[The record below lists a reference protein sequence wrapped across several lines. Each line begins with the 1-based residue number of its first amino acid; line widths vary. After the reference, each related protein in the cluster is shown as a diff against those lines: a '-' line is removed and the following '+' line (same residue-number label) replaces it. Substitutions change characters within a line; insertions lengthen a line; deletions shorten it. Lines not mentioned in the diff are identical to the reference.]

1 MERDIIN
8 FILYSFINII
18 GLNIIC
24 YLFKDNKSKGG
35 KCIYYGWLE
44 NMEYRKEGTFEIFGF

>member
-8 FILYSFINII
+8 LILYSFINII

-24 YLFKDNKSKGG
+24 YLFKDNKSKGNG
-35 KCIYYGWLE
+35 QVHLLWMVGEYG
-44 NMEYRKEGTFEIFGF
+44 I